1 MSVQSVDWLLFHSE
15 REKYT
20 LKHTFSQVIHNETFH
35 SEARYENIVFLSV
48 LFMSRSYLSVFCSLD
63 FRRERRAV
71 LLWTEDVNVNTVS
84 QLQRMH
90 EARRKPPG
98 DRVLKGGV
106 KEGSKG
112 AERVGGGWNTQRE
125 GGWGEKW
132 VKRER

>member
-1 MSVQSVDWLLFHSE
+1 M
-15 REKYT
+15 
-20 LKHTFSQVIHNETFH
+20 
-35 SEARYENIVFLSV
+35 
-48 LFMSRSYLSVFCSLD
+48 SVFCSLD

-71 LLWTEDVNVNTVS
+71 LLRTEDVNVNTVS

-112 AERVGGGWNTQRE
+112 AERVGGG
-125 GGWGEKW
+125 GGTLNEKVGGEKSG
-132 VKRER
+132 